1 MDTLKE
7 KTFTTG
13 TENSQSEGNTTK
25 PFNPLKDK
33 E

>member
-13 TENSQSEGNTTK
+13 TENSQSEGNTK